1 MAYSDEVI
9 AAAKSLYLKRH
20 TPKEIQKKLGL
31 NSPRIVYY
39 WATKFEWYTQLNT
52 EGVEDVIAGVSLCW
66 PNVTLKPGKNMMN
79 SIA

>member
-9 AAAKSLYLKRH
+9 VAAKSLYLKRH

-52 EGVEDVIAGVSLCW
+52 E
-66 PNVTLKPGKNMMN
+66 
-79 SIA
+79 